1 MSHLSLTPWRDAAL
15 TLAAVLAAGAATAQ
29 PYQRQHNDRGYPN
42 AETGM
47 TERGHRHDR
56 AERERE
62 RRLERDR
69 DRERDRAERERRARA
84 NPWRDDD
91 RYRHDRNRRLESE
104 RPGRDGEGRL
114 RMWEIGR
121 ASCRER
127 V

>member
-1 MSHLSLTPWRDAAL
+1 MSHLSLTPWRAAAL

-69 DRERDRAERERRARA
+69 ERDRAERERRARA

-91 RYRHDRNRRLESE
+91 RYRHDRDRRLESE

-114 RMWEIGR
+114 RMWEPHQGG
-121 ASCRER
+121 
-127 V
+127 